1 MAAINAKGT
10 DLFISH
16 ASEDKDAIARPL
28 AEALRDKG
36 WSVWFDEFELS
47 LGDSLSGAIDQGL
60 AAAAFGLV
68 ILSPRFFAKQWTRR
82 ELDGLT
88 ARELAGSDRKVIL
101 PVWHEV
107 DKDFVAQFSPPL
119 ADRMAI
125 PSTAGLDSIVEKVE
139 YVLETSSSA
148 SVEDP
153 ANAQGL
159 DPLPLVRHRAEI
171 TGPVLI
177 SPSVLGDHRGFFS
190 ETFRADTWAEVGVE
204 DNFVQDN
211 QSRSSRG
218 TLRGLHFQTPPVQA
232 RLVRCARGAIY
243 DVIVDLR
250 RSSLTFGKWEA
261 FELNDDNHLQL
272 FIPPGFAHGFCVIS
286 DVADVHYKC
295 TSYYQAELE
304 RSVRWNDPDIAIEW
318 PQPASLI
325 SERDAKAPLLRDI
338 RDAL

>member
-1 MAAINAKGT
+1 MPGT
-10 DLFISH
+10 KTTGADLFISH

-28 AEALRDKG
+28 AEALRDSG

-60 AAAAFGLV
+60 ATAAFGLV
-68 ILSPRFFAKQWTRR
+68 ILSPHFFAKRWTRR

-88 ARELAGSDRKVIL
+88 ARELAGPNDRKVIL
-101 PVWHEV
+101 PIWHEV
-107 DKDFVAQFSPPL
+107 DKDFVARFSPPL

-125 PSTAGLDSIVEKVE
+125 SSTAGLDLILEKVE
-139 YVLETSSSA
+139 YVLKTSSSA

-159 DPLPLVRHRAEI
+159 DPLPLVRHAAKM
-171 TGPVLI
+171 TGPILI

-190 ETFRADTWAEVGVE
+190 ETFRADTWAEAGVE
-204 DNFVQDN
+204 NSFVQDN

-250 RSSLTFGKWEA
+250 RSSATFGK
-261 FELNDDNHLQL
+261 
-272 FIPPGFAHGFCVIS
+272 
-286 DVADVHYKC
+286 
-295 TSYYQAELE
+295 
-304 RSVRWNDPDIAIEW
+304 
-318 PQPASLI
+318 
-325 SERDAKAPLLRDI
+325 
-338 RDAL
+338 